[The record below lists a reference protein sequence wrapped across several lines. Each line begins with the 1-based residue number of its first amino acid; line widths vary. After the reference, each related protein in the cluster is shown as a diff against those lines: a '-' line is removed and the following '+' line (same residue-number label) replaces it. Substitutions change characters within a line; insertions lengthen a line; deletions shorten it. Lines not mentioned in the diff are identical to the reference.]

1 VILPPDMQGAQVV
14 QRRDPLA
21 PRDLVAHLQPLG
33 VLLEHRVDDVDEGFV
48 TRELAVTPGEQVAL

>member
-1 VILPPDMQGAQVV
+1 MQGAQVV

-21 PRDLVAHLQPLG
+21 PRDLVAHRQPLG
-33 VLLEHRVDDVDEGFV
+33 VLVEHRVDDVDEGFV

>member
-1 VILPPDMQGAQVV
+1 MQGAQVV

-21 PRDLVAHLQPLG
+21 PRDLVAHLQPLC
-33 VLLEHRVDDVDEGFV
+33 VLVEHRVDDVDEGFV